1 MRAAAAVLA
10 AALALAC
17 GEQGRF
23 GGTTGPGGGGGGG
36 GGAGTGPEINP
47 PTVQILQPTA
57 ANFPVGVG
65 DSVFIQ
71 VRVQDDRGVVKVDLI
86 GVASRGQ
93 ASLGTDTTVQRFLP
107 KTVTLPGPFADT
119 TLTRYLLAAPGDSS
133 SEFARVIVA
142 ATDSSG
148 KVGLDTATIRITS
161 GPRLTLSRPTNGS
174 AASVGRDITI
184 EVRAIDPQGV
194 RVVGWSTS
202 GVLTQT
208 ASITQ
213 PIGSGSLPDTVVF
226 VDTLTIPAGT
236 ATGALNITAFATDSI
251 GDPSGTVTPV
261 VVNVQSAASDTRAP
275 LVEFTVTKR
284 VEVDDSV
291 TIHAT
296 DASGIGRMGF
306 IVRQV
311 GAATVMA
318 GDSANFAGA
327 TQTDVTRTFALGRA
341 GLGLDTV
348 TTFPRLVT
356 VEAFAIDGANNR
368 GLSARDTTP
377 VPATGVARLDTLTV
391 VAGKTFPLPSGGQ
404 IADAIYNR
412 TRNEVY
418 FSNIQRDRIEV
429 FNVLTSTFLAGGIPV
444 GSRPWGL
451 ALWPRDTLG
460 NYADTVIVANSG
472 GTNLSIVD
480 VAAQRELRRHRLPNY
495 LVQKVRTRIDPA
507 TNGLKP
513 DVTEF
518 DFSDRPQFVATA
530 CRANCANVFAI
541 YSTSPTPGNTDPYA
555 GRGYVAWD
563 ELTATI
569 AAPNGHFFWEHAA
582 ATASAQ
588 SDTLQLIAVRDT
600 APGFARRDT
609 VLGAGVGI
617 MANFDQ
623 IAFQESTFVRNSG
636 DFNHALI
643 GEGGGSILL
652 ARALAWDSRP
662 GIFTILGTD
671 TLCFTPTFL
680 LKCDGILDA
689 GISAG
694 IFVRDFIAN
703 RASRV
708 RSIATNFNGRTNFV
722 RADSIYVFDFT
733 LRQSGILQV
742 GGANAGMD
750 VHPLHA
756 FDARD
761 RGTNTIPGDG
771 DADSRILFAARA
783 DASIDIFDS
792 YFFGPVATPLP
803 IRDPIVGPLRLA
815 RYSPPVGPPG
825 QVLVGVTANGIVVVP
840 LTTAITNPFPTRQAS
855 QLAPPRRTSR
865 RGR

>member
-1 MRAAAAVLA
+1 VRAAAAAMA

-36 GGAGTGPEINP
+36 GAGTGPEINP
-47 PTVQILQPTA
+47 PTVQILQPAA

-65 DSVFIQ
+65 DSVFVQ

-93 ASLGTDTTVQRFLP
+93 VSLGTDTTVQRFLP

-119 TLTRYLLAAPGDSS
+119 TLTRYLLAAPGDST
-133 SEFARVIVA
+133 SEFARIIVA

-161 GPRLTLSRPTNGS
+161 GPRLTLARPTNGS

-226 VDTLTIPAGT
+226 IDTLTIPAGT

-327 TQTDVTRTFALGRA
+327 TQTDVTRTFALR
-341 GLGLDTV
+341 LDTV
-348 TTFPRLVT
+348 TSFPRLVT
-356 VEAFAIDGANNR
+356 VEAFAIDGASNR

-391 VAGKTFPLPSGGQ
+391 VAGRTFPLPSGGQ

-429 FNVLTSTFLAGGIPV
+429 FNVGTSTFLAGGIPV

-480 VAAQRELRRHRLPNY
+480 VTAQRELRRHRLPNY

-518 DFSDRPQFVATA
+518 DFSDRPQFVAAA
-530 CRANCANVFAI
+530 CRNNCANVFAV

-569 AAPNGHFFWEHAA
+569 AAPNGHFFWEQAA

-600 APGFARRDT
+600 APGFSRRDT

-617 MANFDQ
+617 MVNFDQ

-643 GEGGGSILL
+643 GEGGSSVLL

-733 LRQSGILQV
+733 MRQSGILQI

-771 DADSRILFAARA
+771 DADSRILFAARP
-783 DASIDIFDS
+783 DPSVDIFDS
-792 YFFGPVATPLP
+792 YFFGPITAPLP

-815 RYSPPVGPPG
+815 RSNTG
-825 QVLVGVTANGIVVVP
+825 QVLVGVTASGIVVVP
-840 LTTAITNPFPTRQAS
+840 LTTAITNPFPTPQAS
-855 QLAPPRRTSR
+855 QLVPPRRTSR